1 MCISICNV
9 YLCSIFFINKDKIM
23 TKIFI
28 FTHFGQNI
36 NYPFLDFVTL
46 KGCLYRR
53 EIILA
58 VMLKQLAK

>member
-1 MCISICNV
+1 M
-9 YLCSIFFINKDKIM
+9 K
-23 TKIFI
+23 KIFI

-36 NYPFLDFVTL
+36 KHPFLDFVTL

-53 EIILA
+53 EIILD